1 MKLLTHRDLFRPF
14 SGQHNPRC
22 GRLPYGLLGIPLI
35 GAYFAETYRS
45 VMETRTTSG
54 AGFSIPSII
63 AIVAAIW
70 SFFAGPAA
78 GFALAMVAIAAG
90 IIGVVLSLSP
100 NVRGGLV
107 SILSLMIGAV
117 AILVA
122 VVRAIGRVL

>member
-1 MKLLTHRDLFRPF
+1 
-14 SGQHNPRC
+14 
-22 GRLPYGLLGIPLI
+22 
-35 GAYFAETYRS
+35 
-45 VMETRTTSG
+45 METRTTSR

-100 NVRGGLV
+100 NVRGGVV